1 MKRLLACDITD
12 VYSARA
18 DSLGL
23 EKIRSLGLYAM
34 GGIQST
40 IIASCS
46 FILISTYL
54 LYLEGSRHD
63 FVHRLITERKIQH
76 NSLL

>member
-1 MKRLLACDITD
+1 MCTTIKQSERCLEEQARFVCPFNSLLARNSAFIETFIKRLLACDITD

-34 GGIQST
+34 G
-40 IIASCS
+40 
-46 FILISTYL
+46 
-54 LYLEGSRHD
+54 
-63 FVHRLITERKIQH
+63 
-76 NSLL
+76 